1 MVKKR
6 RWLLAA
12 AVLPLILAACTSTA
26 GRPGPGTGTTGT
38 VAGSG
43 SAGPGGLR
51 AVRHVW
57 VIELENQG
65 YAQSFGTPS
74 ADPYLATTL
83 PRTGALLENYYAIGH
98 SSAAN
103 YIAQVSG
110 QAPDIATQIDC
121 PLWTPFPGQV
131 IAGPYRQVLGEG
143 CVYPAAVPTLGNQL
157 SAAGRSWAAYLQD
170 MGNDPG
176 RDHTVATARGPAC
189 GHPATWAVDHT
200 QKAEKGDQYA
210 ARHDG
215 FTFFSSVTA
224 SQAFCAAH
232 ILSFRP
238 LPGDLARAA
247 ATPAFS
253 FIAPDLCNDGHDAPC
268 VTGAPGGL
276 VQADA
281 FLSQWV
287 PAIMAAPAYRDG
299 GLIVITFDEGSDSG
313 RLLRRDLRHQPVPPE
328 RAPAREDRP
337 RRRPHRRGPAVPADQ
352 AGHRQ
357 HRRLQPL
364 LAAALDRGHLRPAAP
379 RRRGHAAGQVLRP
392 GRIRLRKGRS

>member
-1 MVKKR
+1 MVKSR

-43 SAGPGGLR
+43 SAAPGGLR

-103 YIAQVSG
+103 YVAQVSG

-121 PLWTPFPGQV
+121 PVWIPFPGHIV
-131 IAGPYRQVLGEG
+131 AGPYRQVLGEG

-157 SAAGRSWAAYLQD
+157 SAAGRGWAAYLQD

-176 RDHTVATARGPAC
+176 RDHTVSHGPRARLRPPRHLGRRPHPEGRGGRPVRRPPRRVHVLPL
-189 GHPATWAVDHT
+189 GHR
-200 QKAEKGDQYA
+200 Q
-210 ARHDG
+210 
-215 FTFFSSVTA
+215 
-224 SQAFCAAH
+224 
-232 ILSFRP
+232 
-238 LPGDLARAA
+238 PG
-247 ATPAFS
+247 
-253 FIAPDLCNDGHDAPC
+253 
-268 VTGAPGGL
+268 
-276 VQADA
+276 
-281 FLSQWV
+281 
-287 PAIMAAPAYRDG
+287 
-299 GLIVITFDEGSDSG
+299 
-313 RLLRRDLRHQPVPPE
+313 LLRRAHPVVPAAARRPGPGRRHPGVLLHRAGPVQ
-328 RAPAREDRP
+328 RRP
-337 RRRPHRRGPAVPADQ
+337 R
-352 AGHRQ
+352 
-357 HRRLQPL
+357 
-364 LAAALDRGHLRPAAP
+364 LRPASPAP
-379 RRRGHAAGQVLRP
+379 RAGWRRPTRSCPSGCRRSWPRRPTGTAA
-392 GRIRLRKGRS
+392 